1 MMRLKARDLVA
12 TLLVVAIAVPY
23 VGYLIDG
30 DMPFVEDA
38 RGMSAVGLLLGAAA
52 FGLLLSGNPR
62 DRVGKT
68 EIGIAIVS
76 AVLGIVALGFAETAA
91 AELLLALFMGSIL
104 VVLAIMLIDHAGWW
118 HHAGHPV

>member
-1 MMRLKARDLVA
+1 MRLKARDLVA

-62 DRVGKT
+62 DRLGKT

>member
-1 MMRLKARDLVA
+1 MRLKARDLVA
-12 TLLVVAIAVPY
+12 TLLVIAIAVPY

-52 FGLLLSGNPR
+52 FGLLLGGNR
-62 DRVGKT
+62 WDRVGKT
-68 EIGIAIVS
+68 ETGIAMLS
-76 AVLGIVALGFAETAA
+76 GVLGIVALGFAETAA

-104 VVLAIMLIDHAGWW
+104 VVLAIELIDHAGWW
-118 HHAGHPV
+118 QHAGHPV

>member
-1 MMRLKARDLVA
+1 MKVRDLVA

-30 DMPFVEDA
+30 DMPFVKDA
-38 RGMSAVGLLLGAAA
+38 RGMSAVGLVLGGVA
-52 FGLLLSGNPR
+52 FWVLRGGNQR

-68 EIGIAIVS
+68 ETWIAMLSV
-76 AVLGIVALGFAETAA
+76 VLGFVALGFAETAA
-91 AELLLALFMGSIL
+91 AELLLAIFMGSIL
-104 VVLAIMLIDHAGWW
+104 VVLAIELIDHAGWW